1 MNKKMGKYQEL
12 VAEKQKL
19 EALFE
24 VQKELVQYDIKD
36 IKSSF
41 DPAFNALDFLKK
53 LTFRNSDNPILQ
65 SGINMLIDFLS
76 NKLQGKH
83 AGFIRTTILPKIVK
97 NYASHLLAGVADE
110 MIERLASAF
119 NIQEEEATES

>member
-1 MNKKMGKYQEL
+1 MGKYEAL

-24 VQKELVQYDIKD
+24 VQKELVQYYIRD

-53 LTFRNSDNPILQ
+53 LTYQNSDNPILQ
-65 SGINMLIDFLS
+65 SGINMLVDFLS
-76 NKLQGKH
+76 HKLQGKH
-83 AGFIRTTILPKIVK
+83 AGFIRTTVLPQMVK

-110 MIERLASAF
+110 MMERLASVF
-119 NIQEEEATES
+119 NAHQEEATES